1 MHPNPRRLTA
11 SRGDVRKAAGRA
23 REWYGANFLGIRG
36 MLGILGNRERQG
48 RTRDLK
54 ETG

>member
-23 REWYGANFLGIRG
+23 REWCGANFLGI
-36 MLGILGNRERQG
+36 LGLLGLRALDDM
-48 RTRDLK
+48 TRDLK